1 MLGLAVACTDCAKNT
16 TRVEGEVGT
25 QVHLGVTSG
34 AVWGAPGH
42 IPISTG
48 CDWWH
53 LQPLS

>member
-34 AVWGAPGH
+34 AMWGAPGH
-42 IPISTG
+42 IPISIG